1 MEKTKELFDLWNK
14 EKVLLDNTNS
24 LDLKIKKRQIWLC
37 KIWINI
43 GSEISKEN
51 PFIRPILVLND
62 RYRWDLILILP
73 LTTKINKNFKK
84 FYIKIDWGKYWLNK
98 DSYIL
103 LNQIRVISKKRL
115 VRKLNDKKDESN
127 NYIHLLDN
135 DKFMEIINKV
145 KENI

>member
-1 MEKTKELFDLWNK
+1 
-14 EKVLLDNTNS
+14 
-24 LDLKIKKRQIWLC
+24 
-37 KIWINI
+37 
-43 GSEISKEN
+43 
-51 PFIRPILVLND
+51 
-62 RYRWDLILILP
+62 
-73 LTTKINKNFKK
+73 
-84 FYIKIDWGKYWLNK
+84 
-98 DSYIL
+98 